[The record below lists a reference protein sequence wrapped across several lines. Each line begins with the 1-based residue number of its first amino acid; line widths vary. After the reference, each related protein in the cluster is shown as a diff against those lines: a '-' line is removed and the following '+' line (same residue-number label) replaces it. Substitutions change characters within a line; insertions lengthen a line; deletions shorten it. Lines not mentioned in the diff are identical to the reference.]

1 MIIEIDDELFHKV
14 KQIVKGR
21 NTQVFEQLEQLQ
33 EIQTKDT
40 LKQARTIKTQR
51 VKQSIKETITSLYSQ
66 DIQPTKYK
74 IHKSTGI
81 AYITLNKYYD
91 EIIKEV
97 RNAED
102 ER

>member
-21 NTQVFEQLEQLQ
+21 NTKIFEQLEQLQ
-33 EIQTKDT
+33 ELQTIDT
-40 LKQARTIKTQR
+40 LKQARMIKTDK
-51 VKQSIKETITSLYSQ
+51 VKQSIKETIKMLYSQ
-66 DIQPTKYK
+66 DMKPTKYK

-91 EIIKEV
+91 EIIDEV
-97 RNAED
+97 NH